1 MVDRLKAAWN
11 VNVKHTEF
19 EGADHRAGGKGVF
32 RKVELLDW
40 ILGFERSVGRLPGTQ
55 SNCGCNRIL
64 SLANAPC
71 VLAMSKSM

>member
-32 RKVELLDW
+32 RTVELLDW
-40 ILGFERSVGRLPGTQ
+40 AFGGPVPAGLEGLVSYVTDVP
-55 SNCGCNRIL
+55 
-64 SLANAPC
+64 AP
-71 VLAMSKSM
+71 AQRRMEDYIRA